1 MCSMV
6 IDGFDLRKCR
16 EMVCFGVDRS
26 GSLFRG
32 PSDSDTVC
40 YEPFVDGLRGMCH
53 EDPAFEVGLR

>member
-1 MCSMV
+1 
-6 IDGFDLRKCR
+6 
-16 EMVCFGVDRS
+16 
-26 GSLFRG
+26 LFRG